1 MPRKESLSNGSQDL
15 PAADFAS
22 RLRDVMDQSGLSSN
36 DVARRVRAKLPKGD
50 SFAASNLSHYRRG
63 RSVPRAKYLIALS
76 SVLGVKPADLLP
88 GGENDDA
95 AGDNGTAPA
104 SRRTPSRRKRTR
116 QRGASI
122 PRGRGTRRRGYD
134 PYSGNR
140 RPWRAR
146 AIPIRSTRYLGSRTF
161 DFEDFRRT
169 LMRRLELFFCQPS
182 RAWREGRSSGRLT
195 HGWVQ
200 RASGERRNSARRASR
215 SRTRLHR

>member
-15 PAADFAS
+15 PAAADFAS

-116 QRGASI
+116 REA
-122 PRGRGTRRRGYD
+122 P
-134 PYSGNR
+134 
-140 RPWRAR
+140 A
-146 AIPIRSTRYLGSRTF
+146 
-161 DFEDFRRT
+161 
-169 LMRRLELFFCQPS
+169 S
-182 RAWREGRSSGRLT
+182 RADEELGAEATT
-195 HGWVQ
+195 HILAIED
-200 RASGERRNSARRASR
+200 RGELVRFRFDQLVTWEVALSILKILKNIDAAA
-215 SRTRLHR
+215 